1 MSYQFTGCSTTN
13 QHDLSIL
20 GDGAQQQAVKDPAMK
35 EKEKNQQ
42 GCILKNLTTSMAKV
56 LGITALV
63 KALDKAK
70 KALDEKQNR
79 NNKYCH
85 DKYKNTVA
93 CVQTQVLA
101 DHKSLTQE
109 IEKWEKEFLL
119 KHGFAPTY
127 ENVEQEEKVKAAY
140 KKKIEQGP
148 IKTLKNNCACSSTLK
163 YF

>member
-20 GDGAQQQAVKDPAMK
+20 VDGAQQQAVKDPAMK
-35 EKEKNQQ
+35 ENEKNQQ
-42 GCILKNLTTSMAKV
+42 GCILKNLTTSVAKV

-70 KALDEKQNR
+70 KSLDEKQNR

-101 DHKSLTQE
+101 DPKSLT
-109 IEKWEKEFLL
+109 
-119 KHGFAPTY
+119 
-127 ENVEQEEKVKAAY
+127 
-140 KKKIEQGP
+140 
-148 IKTLKNNCACSSTLK
+148 
-163 YF
+163 